1 MIRDNLRR
9 TFPRS
14 IFHTL
19 NRAFRWT
26 LIAVFLSASVQAQA
40 GMVGN
45 EQLQQQTQTEA
56 QRDEVRNL
64 LARDD
69 VRAALQGYGVS
80 EEAAAERI
88 NNMTPAELQQ
98 MQDQLSSLPAG
109 GDGALG
115 IILGIIF
122 IFIILD
128 LLGATDIF
136 PRI

>member
-1 MIRDNLRR
+1 MISHKMRR
-9 TFPRS
+9 TFS
-14 IFHTL
+14 
-19 NRAFRWT
+19 WT
-26 LIAVFLSASVQAQA
+26 LIAVVLSASVQVQA

-45 EQLQQQTQTEA
+45 EQLQQQTQTEM

-64 LARDD
+64 LARED
-69 VRAALQGYGVS
+69 VRAALQEYGVS
-80 EEAAAERI
+80 EQAAAERI

-98 MQDQLSSLPAG
+98 MQEQLAQLPAG

-122 IFIILD
+122 VFIILD